1 MDKDKGQILLYQ
13 TQTEKSLMSS
23 DTTVLIPNRVNIYTV
38 LA

>member
-1 MDKDKGQILLYQ
+1 MLYMDK
-13 TQTEKSLMSS
+13 KSLMSS